1 MWGVMHVSLWKIIG
15 LTIVV
20 WIISKSA
27 ISGVAP
33 TRGAHGR
40 DASVSF

>member
-27 ISGVAP
+27 ISGVAL